1 MADVTIGTVMRQ
13 LQAVL
18 REAFEGPKE
27 RWSYFTDN
35 DPDAGFLGTLGSL
48 DADAASRTIGG
59 GSIAA
64 HVHHMVFA
72 LEASSAWIRGDRS
85 SRKWSE
91 SWAVTTVDGAAWVRL
106 LERLRAG
113 YDDLRSAIDGHSL
126 TSEESIGG
134 AIAAVVH
141 AAYHLGC
148 IQQKLA
154 FAGLRGG

>member
-1 MADVTIGTVMRQ
+1 MAEITTGVALRQ

-18 REAFEGPKE
+18 REGFEGPKE

-35 DPDAGFLGTLGSL
+35 DPDAGFFGTLRSL
-48 DADAASRTIGG
+48 DAAGASRTIGG
-59 GSIAA
+59 GTIAA

-72 LEASSAWIRGDRS
+72 LGASSAWIRGDRS

-91 SWAVTTVDGAAWVRL
+91 SWAVTTVDAAAWARL
-106 LERLRAG
+106 LERLRDG
-113 YDDLRSAIDGHSL
+113 YDDLRAAIDGHAL
-126 TSEESIGG
+126 VSEESIGG
-134 AIAAVVH
+134 AIAAVAH

-154 FAGLRGG
+154 FAGLPA